1 MNWKRSWIL
10 TASIISA
17 AALASIVYAC
27 ADGPD
32 PYDEYPSFFVNTVTN
47 DAALLPFSYT
57 TLLAYYDEWYDY
69 DEQGLDKLPDYN
81 ALEWQAHCKNKPSLP
96 DIDSAI
102 YAWKKDKWQA
112 TYDKIDKN
120 AALPDEVQNN
130 GLVKYLLNNKD
141 REDIAY
147 LLYAKRCEP
156 YPEPLESY
164 WDDAANKWRI
174 PVRDSAAM
182 HVLADEGA
190 ERSLKSKDDFL
201 RQRYAYQALRMAFY
215 GNQYDLTLNLYSK
228 LIDDRKGAGLIYN
241 RCLGMKAG
249 ALYRLGKK
257 VDAAYLYSRV
267 FDLSDELKEKVHIS
281 FNWAVGADTKA
292 VLALCRNDH
301 EKAVVYIMDGL
312 YESEGQEMEGLE
324 LLQKAYA
331 ADPSIRGLDFVMI
344 REINKAEQN
353 YMADNYTL
361 RMNYTSF
368 PSSALEAPDTK
379 ELLEKQNR
387 YKPYLDGL
395 NSFAQKVAKDVKN
408 GHAAFWHLAS
418 SYISFIEGNM
428 SACRSE
434 LDIANSQK
442 LTDREKD
449 LAGIINALYLSRSSD
464 RITPAMEAQMLPSLQ
479 WIEQR
484 AATVKR
490 FEKVYRDLMTNI
502 LATTYLKQGDTGRAI
517 FCYSRVANEASTTE
531 YTGDFIYEPAGELL
545 ESLQPERL
553 HAFEEYVA
561 RADKSPYEK
570 WLTRNN
576 TFTMPVLRELEG
588 TKYIRLHQFDKAVA
602 ILGKDPEVYGASLP
616 DPFIMHIDDQHDL
629 RKIDTQVTSSK
640 LEFAK
645 KMLEQQQKLAKNPND
660 PDAAYL
666 YAAGLYNM
674 SYYGRAAYAFVY
686 YRGGSDEYGY
696 FNVDERNKLP
706 DYYRQYYDPTE
717 AEKYFLVAVKNAKDP
732 EQKAKCTYMA
742 AKCWQK
748 RCPVPP
754 GEHYYFG
761 NDSLYVS
768 NSWKNPYFR
777 QLKDQYGNTSFYKI
791 AFNTCTYFS
800 SYVRK
805 AK

>member
-81 ALEWQAHCKNKPSLP
+81 ALEWQAYCKGKPAIA

-112 TYDKIDKN
+112 TFDKLDKN
-120 AALPDEVQNN
+120 AALPADIEKNS
-130 GLVKYLLNNKD
+130 LVKYLLDNKD
-141 REDIAY
+141 KEAIAY

-156 YPEPLESY
+156 YTEPLEGY
-164 WDDAANKWRI
+164 WDRQTDKWTT
-174 PVRDSAAM
+174 PLRDTAAM

-190 ERSLKSKDDFL
+190 ERSLKSKGDFL
-201 RQRYAYQALRMAFY
+201 KQRYAYQALRMAFY
-215 GNQYDLTLNLYSK
+215 GNQYDLTLNLYTK
-228 LIDDRKGAGLIYN
+228 LIDDKKSSGLIYN

-249 ALYRLGKK
+249 ALYRLGRK

-324 LLQKAYA
+324 LMQKAYA

-379 ELLEKQNR
+379 ELLEKQNK

-395 NSFAQKVAKDVKN
+395 NSFAQKVAKEGKN
-408 GHAAFWHLAS
+408 GHPAFWHLAS

-428 SACRSE
+428 SACRAE

-442 LTDREKD
+442 LTEREKD

-588 TKYIRLHQFDKAVA
+588 TKYIRLHQFDKAVN
-602 ILGKDPEVYGASLP
+602 ILGKKPEVYGASLP

-629 RKIDTQVTSSK
+629 RKIDTQVSSSK
-640 LEFAK
+640 LAFAK

-660 PDAAYL
+660 PDAAYF

-674 SYYGRAAYAFVY
+674 SYYGRASHAFDY
-686 YRGGSDEYGY
+686 YRGGWDEYSY
-696 FNVDERNKLP
+696 FDVAERSKLP

-717 AEKYFLVAVKNAKDP
+717 AEKYFLVAIKNAKDP

-748 RCPVPP
+748 RCP
-754 GEHYYFG
+754 G
-761 NDSLYVS
+761 DSLYVA

-777 QLKDQYGNTSFYKI
+777 QLKDQYGKTNFYKI

-800 SYVRK
+800 SYVK
-805 AK
+805 KGK